1 MPITRTGVL
10 NVKGAGR
17 DNTQWEERIWK
28 LDGAVLTSFNA
39 EEDGKPKGRFELRDV
54 SNLQFESKKRE
65 CNFELPQ
72 HGKVRLRAE
81 TKSDAEAWYDS
92 LKEAKDT
99 QGVSTPSSPLSPLSP
114 RLSIRSPRYRVEEE
128 LQQKMRVKFQA
139 AVAQT
144 KDHTVEAVINKADK
158 SGTGT
163 LECEEFRSMCR
174 RICKIPPKEVSD
186 ADLDSFFEWITC
198 EDGGVLHCEKMSEF
212 IARRPKEEPTVAKGK
227 MQIDQALQKLRA
239 RINVQTKGGK
249 DVEKLY
255 HECDGNGDGTL
266 DFSEFKRAIRKVL
279 KIPAGELTDKT
290 VLTLFRILDEGD
302 EDCVSLMD
310 FTEFVTN
317 PEYSCDHK
325 ERIESW
331 GKPLETGNDRLDML
345 YSEHARKEAR
355 LEEQRREKERSE
367 TAKFEEAKFKR
378 QTGVKQAN
386 RSAPVDAQDAVER
399 LYQDHDERARRLLER
414 QRMHDEQVA
423 AGLEAEKKKAT
434 TDPFLLGARHLWH
447 GC

>member
-17 DNTQWEERIWK
+17 DNTQWEERTWK

-39 EEDGKPKGRFELRDV
+39 EDADGKPKGRFELRDV

-72 HGKVRLRAE
+72 GKVRLRAE
-81 TKSDAEAWYDS
+81 TKSDAQGWYDS

-99 QGVSTPSSPLSPLSP
+99 QGASTTSSPLSPLTP
-114 RLSIRSPRYRVEEE
+114 QLAIRSPRCRVEEE

-158 SGTGT
+158 SGTGS
-163 LECEEFRSMCR
+163 LEREEFRIMCR
-174 RICKIPPKEVSD
+174 KICKIPPKEVSD
-186 ADLDSFFEWITC
+186 GDLDTFFDWITC
-198 EDGGVLHCEKMSEF
+198 DDEGVLHCEKMTEF
-212 IARRPKEEPTVAKGK
+212 IARRLKEEEPDDAACK
-227 MQIDQALQKLRA
+227 MQIDQALHKLRA
-239 RINVQTKGGK
+239 RIKVQTKGDK

-317 PEYSCDHK
+317 PEYS
-325 ERIESW
+325 W
-331 GKPLETGNDRLDML
+331 
-345 YSEHARKEAR
+345 
-355 LEEQRREKERSE
+355 
-367 TAKFEEAKFKR
+367 
-378 QTGVKQAN
+378 
-386 RSAPVDAQDAVER
+386 
-399 LYQDHDERARRLLER
+399 
-414 QRMHDEQVA
+414 
-423 AGLEAEKKKAT
+423 
-434 TDPFLLGARHLWH
+434 
-447 GC
+447 